1 MGTNSAHQLTRK
13 SHTHNPIK
21 RLPLLKLSHKLPV
34 VSKARFFIYS
44 ILLFFHLVFIEMVK
58 NAFKEEPKGHKDNAY
73 VSCMDTWKGCLIVG
87 FPL

>member
-1 MGTNSAHQLTRK
+1 
-13 SHTHNPIK
+13 
-21 RLPLLKLSHKLPV
+21 
-34 VSKARFFIYS
+34 
-44 ILLFFHLVFIEMVK
+44 MVK